1 MNFNFRKVNNL
12 VAWSAFAISLT
23 IYFLTLEPTVSYW
36 DCGEFLSCAVNLE
49 VPHAPGAPF
58 FILLGRL
65 AAILYP
71 ANPTIMVNGLSAVSS
86 AFTILFLFFT
96 ISWFG
101 RKLFAKTLE
110 QSVGQKVIIISGAFI
125 GAMAYA
131 VSDSFWFSAV
141 ETEVYAL
148 SSLFTAVVFWCI
160 TRWEECA
167 DDDTSERWLLLIA
180 YFLGLS
186 IGVHLLNLLAIP
198 AIVLVYFIRKYPV
211 NANNLL
217 KPIAVSVGLL
227 LAFLIFIPGIP
238 ALLSSFE
245 LAAVNGLGLP
255 FNSGLIMGIGCISLA
270 LYFAFWI
277 AVRKGKSWLQRV
289 AIYSAFVLIGFSPY
303 GIVLVRSH
311 DNPSI
316 DMANPDNPFSL
327 ENYLNREQ
335 YGKRP
340 LLYGQ
345 SFASP
350 VVAAEERSSYQ
361 RFDGKYVKYPLNPD
375 VKYDK
380 NTLMP
385 FPRLCNDEPGH
396 VEAYKGWIGNYRG
409 RPYYSEAT
417 GKQVQLPTFSENL
430 RFFFSYQMGH
440 MYFRYFMW
448 NFAGR
453 QNDIL
458 GRGNV
463 INGNWLSGISFIDK
477 MRLGSQDQLPTH
489 LKTNRAYNRYFFLP
503 LLIGLLGLW
512 FHYRTDKKQFWVAT
526 LFFLLTGIAIAVY
539 LNEVPIVPRER
550 DYVYVGSFYVFAV
563 WIGIGVMGLYAWLS
577 KIMRSEKA
585 AALTSTVLALGIPV
599 LMGAQNWDDHSRANR
614 YGVLEYTRN
623 YLESCEPNAILFT
636 NADNDTYPL
645 WYAQEVGGIRRDIR
659 IVLLPY
665 LSADWYV
672 NQMRTPQFKQRGL
685 AMHITQDKYVEGKRT
700 YLPIV
705 ERTDSA
711 VDVNEMLQ
719 FVGSND
725 ARAKIELTSGEKINY
740 IPTRKVILPV
750 PASYQFSGGLK
761 GMEAEDSLPVNLP
774 GSHLRMDNLVML
786 DIIATNNW
794 KRPVYFASTQVPSEV
809 GLAPYLQ
816 LSGLAYKL
824 IPRKENAADPN
835 KIGYI
840 DTDGLY
846 NQYMK
851 QFSFASI
858 EDSSVYL
865 DYTHIYQLNV
875 IVLRNKFARL
885 AEALINKGDTVR
897 AEKVLDR
904 ITAILPNERL
914 AYEISN
920 IEIADLYLRLGNKQK
935 GRAELLKLKN
945 FCYEHLRFF
954 NGLTKHQMLGVGYE
968 VRLALYMLQQIAVLS
983 EKYGCADVAADC
995 REIWESKTRK
1005 LVESIDN

>member
-1 MNFNFRKVNNL
+1 MNFRKVNRL
-12 VAWSAFAISLT
+12 AGWIAFAISLT

-65 AAILYP
+65 ASMLYP
-71 ANPTIMVNGLSAVSS
+71 ANPTIMVNGLSAISS

-101 RKLFAKTLE
+101 RKLFAKTWE
-110 QSVGQKVIIISGAFI
+110 HSVGQKIIIVSGAFI

-160 TRWEECA
+160 TRWEESPA
-167 DDDTSERWLLLIA
+167 DDTSERWLLLIA
-180 YFLGLS
+180 YLLGLS

-198 AIVLVYFIRKYPV
+198 AIVLVYFIRKYPF
-211 NANNLL
+211 NARNLL
-217 KPIAVSVGLL
+217 KAIGVSVGLL
-227 LAFLIFIPGIP
+227 LAFLFFIPGIP

-245 LAAVNGLGLP
+245 LMAVNGMGLP
-255 FNSGLIMGIGCISLA
+255 FNSGLLIGIGFIALA
-270 LYFAFWI
+270 LYFAHLI
-277 AVRKGKSWLQRV
+277 AVRKGTLWLQRV
-289 AIYSAFVLIGFSPY
+289 VVYSAFVWIGFSPY

-350 VVAAEERSSYQ
+350 VIAAEERSSYQ
-361 RFDGKYVKYPLNPD
+361 RFEGKYVKYPLNPD
-375 VKYDK
+375 IKYDR

-385 FPRLCNDEPGH
+385 FPRLCSDEPGH
-396 VEAYKGWIGNYRG
+396 VEAYKSWIGNYQG
-409 RPYYSEAT
+409 RPYYSEAA
-417 GKQVQLPTFSENL
+417 GKQIQLPTFGENL
-430 RFFFSYQMGH
+430 RFFFSYQLGH

-463 INGNWLSGISFIDK
+463 MNGNWLSGFSFIDN
-477 MRLGSQDQLPTH
+477 MRLGPQDQLPTH
-489 LKTNRAYNRYFFLP
+489 LKTNKAYNRYFCLP
-503 LLIGLLGLW
+503 LLLGLLGLW
-512 FHYRTDKKQFWVAT
+512 FHYKNDKKQFWVAT

-550 DYVYVGSFYVFAV
+550 DYVYVGSFYVFAI
-563 WIGIGVMGLYAWLS
+563 WLGIGVMALYSRLS
-577 KIMRSEKA
+577 KMIKSERA
-585 AALTSTVLALGIPV
+585 AALASSILALGIPA
-599 LMGAQNWDDHSRANR
+599 LMCGQNWDDHSRAKR
-614 YGVLEYTRN
+614 YAVLEYARN

-645 WYAQEVGGIRRDIR
+645 WYAQEVEGIRRDIR
-659 IVLLPY
+659 IVLSPY

-672 NQMRTPQFKQRGL
+672 NQMRAPQFKQHGL
-685 AMHITQDKYVEGKRT
+685 AMHISQDKYVKGKRT

-711 VDVNEMLQ
+711 VDVNEMLEFAASDDQ
-719 FVGSND
+719 
-725 ARAKIELTSGEKINY
+725 RAKIELTSGEKINY
-740 IPTRKVILPV
+740 IPSRKVVLTV
-750 PASYQFSGGLK
+750 PASYQFSGDRTGA
-761 GMEAEDSLPVNLP
+761 ETEDSLPVNLS
-774 GSHLRMDNLVML
+774 GSHLRMDNLVLL
-786 DIIATNNW
+786 DLIASNNW
-794 KRPVYFASTQVPSEV
+794 KRPVYFASPQVTAEL
-809 GLAPYLQ
+809 GLTPYLQ
-816 LSGLAYKL
+816 LSGFAYKL
-824 IPRKENAADPN
+824 VPRRENVSDN
-835 KIGYI
+835 NNVGYI
-840 DTDGLY
+840 DAERLY

-851 QFSFASI
+851 QFSFTSI
-858 EDSSVYL
+858 ENSAVYL

-875 IVLRNKFARL
+875 MMLRNKFARL
-885 AEALINKGDTVR
+885 AEALINKGDTAR

-904 ITAILPNERL
+904 ITAMLPNERL
-914 AYEISN
+914 AYELWN
-920 IEIADLYLRLGNKQK
+920 IDIARLYLRLGNRQK
-935 GRAELLKLKN
+935 GRSELLKLKN
-945 FCYEHLRFF
+945 FCYKNLRYF
-954 NGLTKHQMLGVGYE
+954 NGLTKFQMQGVNYE
-968 VRLALYMLQQIAVLS
+968 VRLALYMLQQIAKLS
-983 EKYGCADVAADC
+983 EKYGYSDVAADC
-995 REIWESKTRK
+995 KEIWESKTGR
-1005 LVESIDN
+1005 LLEAVSN